1 MLFEYTERR
10 IPEVMFVNCGHHDV
24 RRIIDCRDFCFLS
37 AGQGDLENRDPDKF
51 GKQMRNLIVGDIAC
65 VYRSAVGYVGVAK
78 ITRLAMD
85 INNAILNDVRVTRQ
99 TPFSAESNMFRNH
112 DKPGFM
118 EWLVEVKWLTEVYIS
133 DNPRISNNSDRNLF
147 GGGLFANPSVVCSLR
162 NQGATKDRIKNYF
175 NLDFNML
182 LR

>member
-1 MLFEYTERR
+1 
-10 IPEVMFVNCGHHDV
+10 MFVNCGHHDV
-24 RRIIDCRDFCFLS
+24 RRVKDCRDFCFLS

-65 VYRSAVGYVGVAK
+65 VYRSAVGYVGVAQV
-78 ITRLAMD
+78 ITKATD
-85 INNAILNDVRVTRQ
+85 INNVFLKGERVTRD
-99 TPFSAESNMFRNH
+99 TPFSRGSNMFRNS
-112 DKPGFM
+112 DNEGYM

-133 DNPRISNNSDRNLF
+133 DDPRISDIPARNLF
-147 GGGLFANPSVVCSLR
+147 GNGLFANPSVVCSLR